1 MEEYVGQ
8 LWDRLVNT
16 AARSDHPDAAVQL
29 AEVQQSAAM
38 LFRAL
43 GGEPGLRVEAATET
57 AHGARRNLLKRMAGR
72 GRYVE
77 LAWRDAETL
86 RCRIVPD
93 ERNGR

>member
-29 AEVQQSAAM
+29 EEVRQPAAL

-43 GGEPGLRVEAATET
+43 GGEPGLRIESATET
-57 AHGARRNLLKRMAGR
+57 AHGARRNLIQRVAGM
-72 GRYVE
+72 
-77 LAWRDAETL
+77 
-86 RCRIVPD
+86 
-93 ERNGR
+93 